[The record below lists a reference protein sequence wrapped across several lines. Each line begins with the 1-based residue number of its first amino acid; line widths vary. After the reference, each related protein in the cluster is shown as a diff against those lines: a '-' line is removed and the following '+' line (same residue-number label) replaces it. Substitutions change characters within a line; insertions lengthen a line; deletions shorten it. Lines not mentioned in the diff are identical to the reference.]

1 MRFRNLWRSV
11 ILSIGQVAIG
21 GLLALAVPAAIWGVF
36 IARSQAEPA
45 TEDDFADQLPRIA
58 PLEPEEAIKSIEVL
72 PGFRIEQVAAEPLVR
87 DPVAMDFDENGRLFV
102 VEMCDYSEQ
111 DKDFLGNIRM
121 LEDTDGD
128 GRFDKS
134 TVFAD
139 KLSWPTAVLYFDG
152 GVFVGAAP
160 HIYYLKDSDG
170 DGVADVRN
178 LVFTGFSRT
187 NVQGLLNSFRW
198 GLDNRIHGATSHTGA
213 LVTRPGVENFS
224 AVNLSGRDFSFDPRK
239 LDIRPE
245 SGGSQH
251 GMSFDDWGRKFVS
264 SNSDHIQLVMF
275 EDRYAARNPLVA
287 MPPARMSIAA
297 DGPQAEVFR
306 RSPVEPWR
314 VLRTRMRVEGGL
326 PGAGEGGGK
335 PAGFFTGATA
345 VTIYRGDAFPE
356 EFRGMAFV
364 GDVGSNL
371 VHRKKLEPNGV
382 ELIARRIDKASEFVA
397 SSDIWFR
404 PAQYGNAPDG
414 TFYILDVYREVIEHP
429 ASLPEQ
435 IKKHLDLTSG
445 RDRGRIYRVVP
456 DGFKQPALPQ
466 LGKATTAE
474 LVQTLEHRNGWYRDV
489 ASRLLYER
497 QAREA
502 IPALQQLVRS
512 GKLPQGRMHALYALQ
527 SFGALDEATVLVA
540 LADQHPRV
548 RQHAVRLA
556 EGLANESSAIRQHLF
571 SMTDDE
577 DQLVRYQLAYT
588 LGEITD
594 PERTVAL
601 AKIALRDSADY
612 WMCRAMLTSLATGAA
627 DVLSQLVADEKYRN
641 TSSGR
646 DFLNRLSEIVG
657 AQSRSED
664 VAKFEAALTKLGS
677 TDPVTAAQL
686 VRGYFVGRQR
696 ADAGAADTSQQVNEV
711 LRQVLASAQKLAIE
725 DDQSLANRQDAVR
738 ALGLGQFDAVADL
751 FEVLL
756 EGRQPQELQ
765 LVAIETLGRFD
776 NDDVASI
783 LLSAWPGMS
792 PRVRAAAADVLFSRP
807 AWIKKLFS
815 AIEDEELA
823 ASEIEPARL
832 QQLQSHTDAE
842 IRAQADSLAAKS
854 GVGTRQEV
862 IDAYQPAL
870 KMEGNAERGK
880 VAFQK
885 TCVACHRMQDV
896 GHEIGPNLAT
906 FKNRGAEAIFVNV
919 LDPNRE
925 VNPQFVNYIVQTS
938 DGRSLSGMIAG
949 ESAASITLR
958 RAENATDTVLRSE
971 IEQLRST
978 GQSIMPEGLEKQID
992 QQTLADIIAY
1002 ILSAQ

>member
-1 MRFRNLWRSV
+1 MSFRNLRRNFD
-11 ILSIGQVAIG
+11 ISIGQVSLG
-21 GLLALAVPAAIWGVF
+21 GLLTLLAAVGIWG
-36 IARSQAEPA
+36 ALNAPSQAEPA
-45 TEDDFADQLPRIA
+45 REENFADQLPRIA
-58 PLEPEEAIKSIEVL
+58 PLEPDEAIKSIEVL
-72 PGFRIEQVAAEPLVR
+72 PGFRIEQVAAEPLIH

-111 DKDFLGNIRM
+111 DKDFLGNIRV

-139 KLSWPTAVLYFDG
+139 KLSWPTAVLYVDG

-160 HIYYLKDSDG
+160 HIFYLKDTDG
-170 DGVADVRN
+170 DGVADVRKT
-178 LVFTGFSRT
+178 VFTGFSRT

-198 GLDNRIHGATSHTGA
+198 GLDNRVHGATSHTGA
-213 LVTRPGVENFS
+213 IVTRPDDASFP

-245 SGGSQH
+245 SGGGQH
-251 GMSFDDWGRKFVS
+251 GMSFDDWGRKFVC

-275 EDRYAARNPLVA
+275 EDRYAGRNPLVS
-287 MPPARMSIAA
+287 MPPARLSIAA

-306 RSPVEPWR
+306 KSPVEPWR
-314 VLRTRMRVEGGL
+314 VLRTRLRVEGSE
-326 PGAGEGGGK
+326 PGAVEGGGK
-335 PAGFFTGATA
+335 PAGYFTGATA

-356 EFRGMAFV
+356 EFRGMAFT

-382 ELIARRIDKASEFVA
+382 ELIARRIDEASEFVA

-414 TFYILDVYREVIEHP
+414 ALYILDVYREVIEHP
-429 ASLPEQ
+429 ASLPEP

-456 DGFKQPALPQ
+456 DGYKQPALPQ
-466 LGKATTAE
+466 LSKATTAE
-474 LVQTLEHRNGWYRDV
+474 LVRTLEHRGGWYRD
-489 ASRLLYER
+489 AAARLLYER

-502 IPALQQLVRS
+502 IPALQQLVRA
-512 GKLPQGRMHALYALQ
+512 GTLPEGRMHALYALQ
-527 SFGALDEATVLVA
+527 SFAALDEATVLVA

-556 EGLANESSAIRQHLF
+556 EGLANESSAIRQQLF
-571 SMTDDE
+571 SMTDDD

-588 LGEITD
+588 LGEIAD
-594 PERTVAL
+594 PERNAAL
-601 AKIALRDSADY
+601 AKIALRDSGDY

-627 DVLSQLVADEKYRN
+627 DVLSQLIDDDQYRV
-641 TSSGR
+641 TTAGR

-696 ADAGAADTSQQVNEV
+696 ADAGAADASQQVNDV
-711 LRQVLASAQKLAIE
+711 LRQVLASAQKLAI
-725 DDQSLANRQDAVR
+725 DDEQSLANRQDAVR

-783 LLSAWPGMS
+783 LLTAWPGMS
-792 PRVRAAAADVLFSRP
+792 PRVRAAAADSLFSRP
-807 AWIKKLFS
+807 VWIKKLFS
-815 AIEDEELA
+815 AIEEEQLA

-832 QQLQSHTDAE
+832 QQLQSHPDAE
-842 IRAQADSLAAKS
+842 IRAYAESLAAKS